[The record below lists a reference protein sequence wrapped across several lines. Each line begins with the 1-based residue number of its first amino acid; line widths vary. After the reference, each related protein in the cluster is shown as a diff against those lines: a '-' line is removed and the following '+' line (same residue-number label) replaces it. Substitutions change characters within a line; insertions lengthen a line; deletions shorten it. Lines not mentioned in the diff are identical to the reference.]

1 MAVRPEEVTAK
12 IANLVEGLRDFPVT
26 WDAREAILEMKDADY
41 AHWRQMEWIGWY
53 FQFLCEH
60 VFSDLLA
67 MPGETYGRTQFDA
80 FGPIPWDFKAHSM
93 KMSNDQ
99 KSNTVITN
107 DTEAID
113 QAIAR
118 HGWYGLVLGSGEATY
133 NDDDR
138 TFQRWHEEIKG
149 SPSAYQKRMRAEG
162 ARSRRRKI
170 RFVLSDVRFI
180 CLDAFALG
188 ECGRLHRQGR
198 NSDGNPRRLKYSV
211 NMMKVPPGAL
221 FATKRWN

>member
-1 MAVRPEEVTAK
+1 MAARQEEVTAK
-12 IANLVEGLRDFPVT
+12 IAQLIEALRDFPGT
-26 WDAREAILEMKDADY
+26 WDAREAILAMKDADY
-41 AHWRQMEWIGWY
+41 AHWKQMEWIGFY
-53 FQFLCEH
+53 FQFLCER
-60 VFSDLLA
+60 VFANLLT

-93 KMSNDQ
+93 KMSSGR

-113 QAIAR
+113 QAIDR

-149 SPSAYQKRMRAEG
+149 NPSAYQKRMRAAG

-170 RFVLSDVRFI
+170 CFVLSDVRFI
-180 CLDAFALG
+180 CLDAAALE

-198 NSDGNPRRLKYSV
+198 NSDGNPRRPKYSV
-211 NMMKVPPGAL
+211 NMTKVPPGSLLA
-221 FATKRWN
+221 AKRWD